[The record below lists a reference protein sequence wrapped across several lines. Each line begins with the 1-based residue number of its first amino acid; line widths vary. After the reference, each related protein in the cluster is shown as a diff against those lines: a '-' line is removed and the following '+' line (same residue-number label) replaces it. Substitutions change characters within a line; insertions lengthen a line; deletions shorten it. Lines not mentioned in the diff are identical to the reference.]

1 MYTPFHLH
9 VSVITAEYNS
19 KDSVIF
25 FFFLKIDYFIIQ
37 VLL

>member
-25 FFFLKIDYFIIQ
+25 LKKLII
-37 VLL
+37 L